1 MATLYDTIT
10 FKAEPIMLGLLF
22 KVVKDQMCTNGYI
35 DYTRTSTVSYH
46 TSMKSALIAIKGY
59 KEGLNG

>member
-1 MATLYDTIT
+1 MSIYDTVS
-10 FKAEPIMLGLLF
+10 FKAEPILLGFLF
-22 KVVKDQMCTNGYI
+22 KVVKSQLCTNGYI

-46 TSMKSALIAIKGY
+46 LSMKAALVSLKNY